1 MNDNFSKENFLRKMQ
16 PQKNHDCNAELVN
29 FPIGYAHVWISE
41 NKWADD
47 QVLEVSVNKTTLT
60 LTSSQDD
67 KILEWILSCGPDAK
81 PVEPNEFV
89 QRWKDKICEMAEL
102 AGI

>member
-1 MNDNFSKENFLRKMQ
+1 MLLSLSS
-16 PQKNHDCNAELVN
+16 PLLTSAVL
-29 FPIGYAHVWISE
+29 SSS
-41 NKWADD
+41 
-47 QVLEVSVNKTTLT
+47 LEVSENKTTLT
-60 LTSSQDD
+60 FTSSQDD